1 MYYTVYF
8 VAIVKVFSLGCIHFS
23 YVIFDDASPSV
34 SRIVS
39 EIAKKIEF
47 NFQTSKAI
55 YQGKDLKKNR

>member
-1 MYYTVYF
+1 MYF
-8 VAIVKVFSLGCIHFS
+8 VSIVKVSFMGCIYFS
-23 YVIFDDASPSV
+23 FVIFDDASPSV

-55 YQGKDLKKNR
+55 

>member
-55 YQGKDLKKNR
+55 